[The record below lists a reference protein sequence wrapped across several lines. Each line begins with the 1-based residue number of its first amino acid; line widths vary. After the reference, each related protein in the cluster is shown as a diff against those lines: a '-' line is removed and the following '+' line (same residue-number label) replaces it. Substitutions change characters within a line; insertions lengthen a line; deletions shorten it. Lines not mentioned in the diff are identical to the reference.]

1 MLLATRYELFDLPD
15 VEALCAR
22 AARTWTTKT
31 EARLSPEDMESL
43 VAYLIAAV
51 WRMSLTYDP
60 ARSSSFKAIVIGR
73 LSNRATDWFRKH
85 RGRTRWQFSGHT
97 YERELP
103 IPVSLDAAAGE
114 RGDPLGASI
123 GSSDGDP
130 EAGALAD
137 PCGGLLND
145 RDSEADWDLALCRT
159 LAARLLRERAQGARA
174 APVIGS

>member
-1 MLLATRYELFDLPD
+1 MLLATRYELFDLDD

-31 EARLSPEDMESL
+31 EARLSPQDMESL
-43 VAYLIAAV
+43 VAFLIAAV

-73 LSNRATDWFRKH
+73 LSNRATDWFRTH

-103 IPVSLDAAAGE
+103 QPVSLDAHT
-114 RGDPLGASI
+114 GDDGPELAESVGAV
-123 GSSDGDP
+123 DRDL
-130 EAGALAD
+130 EASVGADLF
-137 PCGGLLND
+137 GGLLDD
-145 RDSEADWDLALCRT
+145 RDGEADWDTPLVRALAR
-159 LAARLLRERAQGARA
+159 RLLRERSSGARA
-174 APVIGS
+174 A